1 MNRVFSWAGQAL
13 LYAAFAAF
21 IGVFTRWP
29 TYQHLPE
36 DHALVKLS
44 FIHHGQRLVECRK
57 LDPEELAKLP
67 PNMRAPVSCPRER
80 SPILVEV
87 DVDGVTVLRQAAQPA
102 GLSRDGAASVYQRFE
117 VPAGTHRF
125 DVRLRD
131 SARTEGF
138 DFQRSDTVDLK
149 PAQVL
154 VIDFSAEKGG
164 ITLQ

>member
-1 MNRVFSWAGQAL
+1 
-13 LYAAFAAF
+13 
-21 IGVFTRWP
+21 
-29 TYQHLPE
+29 
-36 DHALVKLS
+36 
-44 FIHHGQRLVECRK
+44 
-57 LDPEELAKLP
+57 
-67 PNMRAPVSCPRER
+67 NMRAPVSCPRER

-87 DVDGVTVLRQAAQPA
+87 DVDGVTVLRQTAQPA
-102 GLSRDGAASVYQRFE
+102 GMSRDGAASVYQRFE

-138 DFQRSDTVDLK
+138 DFQLSDTVDLK